1 MNREKKSSKIEEMFH
16 KNIPTIDKIIKR
28 KQYKS
33 ITFCLVIGDKVIGVD
48 IQKSFIDNKT
58 FAEIE
63 SYFSK
68 RHIYHSILSNS
79 ELKMCDHNGVFTY
92 INDPSCRDM
101 ML

>member
-1 MNREKKSSKIEEMFH
+1 MNRDEKISRIEEMFFE
-16 KNIPTIDKIIKR
+16 NIPIIDKIIKR

-63 SYFSK
+63 SHFSE
-68 RHIYHSILSNS
+68 RHIYHSLLSDQ
-79 ELKMCDHNGVFTY
+79 ELKMCDHDGVFTC

-101 ML
+101 MS